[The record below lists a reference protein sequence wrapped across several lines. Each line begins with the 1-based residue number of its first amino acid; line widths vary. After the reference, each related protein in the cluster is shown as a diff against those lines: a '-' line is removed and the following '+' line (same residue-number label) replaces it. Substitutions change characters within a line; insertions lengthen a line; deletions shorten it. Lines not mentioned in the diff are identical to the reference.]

1 MKIKSLG
8 YSTKEAFKNLWR
20 NQMMSVASI
29 TSVCATL
36 IILGIIY
43 ILIINVNNMAES
55 VKVQF
60 DTVLV
65 YLSEEMSI
73 EAIEETGQTLLNYPG
88 VKDVQ
93 FVSKNQALEDL
104 KNSWNENAYLLDG
117 LESNPLPNSYVVTLD
132 SLDVSRSVVDYATAT
147 PGVTDVK
154 YYQDIIDK
162 ILNVTQYIRWIGLVL
177 IAVLIGVSTFIIA
190 NTIKLAVTARRK
202 EINIMKYVG
211 ATNWFIRWPFLL
223 EGTLLGIIGASIAA
237 GIIFLAYRYTYNLF
251 TTQFYVIIA
260 AHIVSVE
267 AIMGDLIVLFVVL
280 GSGIG
285 ALGSINAMRKHLNV

>member
-8 YSTKEAFKNLWR
+8 YSMKEAVKNLWR

-29 TSVCATL
+29 TSVGATL
-36 IILGIIY
+36 LILGIVY

-65 YLSEEMSI
+65 YLSEDMTPDLI
-73 EAIEETGQTLLNYPG
+73 EATGKELMIYPG
-88 VKDVQ
+88 IKEVK

-104 KNSWNENAYLLDG
+104 KSSWEENAYLLDG
-117 LESNPLPNSYVVTLD
+117 LESNPLPNSFVITLS
-132 SLDVSRSVVDYATAT
+132 SLDMSRSVVDKAKATE
-147 PGVTDVK
+147 GVTDVK
-154 YYQDIIDK
+154 YYQDVIDK
-162 ILNVTQYIRWIGLVL
+162 ILSVTQYIRWIGLVL
-177 IAVLIGVSTFIIA
+177 IAVLIGISTFIIG

-223 EGTLLGIIGASIAA
+223 EGTLLGIIGAGIAG
-237 GIIFLAYRYTYNLF
+237 GIVYMAYSYTYNFF
-251 TTQFYVIIA
+251 TTQFYLLIA
-260 AHIVSVE
+260 AHIVSVQ
-267 AIMGDLIVLFVVL
+267 AIMGDLLVLFVVL
-280 GSGIG
+280 GAGIG

>member
-65 YLSEEMSI
+65 YLSEDLTI

-104 KNSWNENAYLLDG
+104 KLSWNENAYLLDG
-117 LESNPLPNSYVVTLD
+117 LESNPLPNSYVITLS
-132 SLDVSRSVVDYATAT
+132 SLDVSRKVVENAIAT

-162 ILNVTQYIRWIGLVL
+162 ILKVTQYIRWIGLVL

-237 GIIFLAYRYTYNLF
+237 GIIYLAYRYTYNLF

-260 AHIVSVE
+260 AHIVSVQ

>member
-29 TSVCATL
+29 TSVGATL
-36 IILGIIY
+36 LILGIIY

-65 YLSEEMSI
+65 YLSEDMTPDLI
-73 EAIEETGQTLLNYPG
+73 EAAGKELLIYPG
-88 VKDVQ
+88 IKDVK

-104 KNSWNENAYLLDG
+104 KSSWEENAYLLEG
-117 LESNPLPNSYVVTLD
+117 LESNPLPNSFVITLS
-132 SLDVSRSVVDYATAT
+132 SLDMSRSVVEKAKATE
-147 PGVTDVK
+147 GVTDVK
-154 YYQDIIDK
+154 YYQDVIDK
-162 ILNVTQYIRWIGLVL
+162 ILSVTQYIRWIGLVL
-177 IAVLIGVSTFIIA
+177 IAVLIGISTFIIG

-223 EGTLLGIIGASIAA
+223 EGTLLGIIGAGLAG
-237 GIIFLAYRYTYNLF
+237 GIIYMAYSYTYNLF
-251 TTQFYVIIA
+251 TTQFYHLIA
-260 AHIVSVE
+260 AHIVSVQ
-267 AIMGDLIVLFVVL
+267 AIMGDLLVLFVVL
-280 GSGIG
+280 GAGIG